1 MSVRLTDQPGCVYLN
16 GEFVPAGEA
25 KISVFDAGLISGH
38 MVFDALSAWQGW
50 IFKLDT
56 HIDRFYRSAHAVR
69 IEIPHSKEEFR
80 EILVE
85 TVRRSGLR
93 DSFIECLVT
102 RGASSATPPF
112 TSHQTVIIFAIPYRS
127 MVSPAKIET
136 GVSAIFSRTRNIPFQ
151 CIDPKIKNSNRLHSY
166 MALLEAVDAGVDE
179 SIMLDMDGHVTEA
192 RGANVFAVKD
202 GILYTPGEGILHG
215 ITRLAVLE
223 IAQDKGIE
231 TVASPMTPYDFYTAD
246 EAFFASTAGGTMPII
261 QLDGRQVG
269 DGQVGPMSRL
279 IKDAYWHRHVN
290 APWSTPVLV

>member
-1 MSVRLTDQPGCVYLN
+1 MTDQPGCVYVN
-16 GEFVPAGEA
+16 GEFVPASEA
-25 KISVFDAGLISGH
+25 KISVFDAGFISGH
-38 MVFDALSAWQGW
+38 MIFDALSAWQGW

-69 IEIPHSKEEFR
+69 LEIPHSKEEFR
-80 EILVE
+80 DILVE
-85 TVRRSGLR
+85 THRRSGLK

-112 TSHQTVIIFAIPYRS
+112 TTDRTLIIFAIPYRF
-127 MVSPAKIET
+127 MVSDDKVEN
-136 GVSAIFSRTRNIPFQ
+136 GSSVIFSRTRNIPFQ

-166 MALLEAVDAGVDE
+166 MALLEALDAGVDE

-202 GILYTPGEGILHG
+202 GTLYTPGEGILHG

-223 IAQDKGIE
+223 IAQDSGIE
-231 TVASPMTPYDFYTAD
+231 TVATAMTPYDFYNAD
-246 EAFFASTAGGTMPII
+246 EAFFASTAGGVMPIVRV
-261 QLDGRQVG
+261 DGRQVG
-269 DGQVGPMSRL
+269 DGCVGPMSRQ